1 MSWALHSGDCLAGLA
16 AVADGSIDVT
26 ITDPPYSAHVHK
38 SVRSGAVGIESRGLR
53 NSDGNVYPS
62 TICRTTD
69 LGFAALTDEVRVA
82 AAQHF
87 ARITRRWIA
96 VFSDTESAHLWREAL
111 EAAGAEYIR
120 TAFWHKLGGAPQFT
134 GDRPAVA
141 LEAITLCHRPGRK
154 RWNGGG
160 KQGLYSV
167 PIVVERGDGTVRVH
181 PTQKPIRLMEQLV
194 ADFSDPG
201 ETVLDPFAGSGT
213 TGVAAATLGRHFVGW
228 ELDVNHHRNALDR
241 LGATRVLSANYQHD
255 ARQGV
260 LYPEIKR

>member
-1 MSWALHSGDCLAGLA
+1 MSWTLHSGNCIDGLA
-16 AVADGSIDVT
+16 TVADRSIDIT
-26 ITDPPYSAHVHK
+26 ITDPPYSAHVHN
-38 SVRSGAVGIESRGLR
+38 SQRRGLSAHAGEFCER
-53 NSDGNVYPS
+53 RELDFES
-62 TICRTTD
+62 
-69 LGFAALTDEVRVA
+69 LTDEVRIA

-120 TAFWHKLGGAPQFT
+120 TAFWHKVGGAPQFT

-141 LEAITLCHRPGRK
+141 LEAITLCHRRGRK

-167 PIVVERGDGTVRVH
+167 PIVVGRGDGTVRMH
-181 PTQKPIRLMEQLV
+181 PTQKPLRLMEQLV
-194 ADFSDPG
+194 VDFSDPG

-213 TGVAAATLGRHFVGW
+213 TGVAAVTLGRDFVGW
-228 ELDVNHHRNALDR
+228 EMDADHHRNAQAR
-241 LGATRVLSANYQHD
+241 LEATRALPANYQHD

-260 LYPEIKR
+260 LYPELEP